1 MYVCSVCAYMCGVCI
16 VSVHVFCVYT
26 SVLCECI
33 VCEGTSVCV
42 CVLRECMSVGCERVC
57 CECMSVYEGGVLSV
71 CKCM

>member
-1 MYVCSVCAYMCGVCI
+1 MYCECTCVLC
-16 VSVHVFCVYT
+16 VHECVI
-26 SVLCECI
+26 LCECI

-42 CVLRECMSVGCERVC
+42 VCVLRECMSAGCERVC